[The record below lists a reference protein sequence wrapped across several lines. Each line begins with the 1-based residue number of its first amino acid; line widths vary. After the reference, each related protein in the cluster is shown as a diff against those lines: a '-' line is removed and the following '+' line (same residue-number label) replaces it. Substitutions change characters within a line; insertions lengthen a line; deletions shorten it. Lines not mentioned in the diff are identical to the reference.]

1 MSNKIKRLSNQYRIS
16 HFCFEG
22 ERGFLSK
29 MNTPQAGVYIAG
41 VQKLIDNGLIN
52 EDMLK

>member
-1 MSNKIKRLSNQYRIS
+1 
-16 HFCFEG
+16 
-22 ERGFLSK
+22 

-52 EDMLK
+52 EDMLKQCLVTMNIKI